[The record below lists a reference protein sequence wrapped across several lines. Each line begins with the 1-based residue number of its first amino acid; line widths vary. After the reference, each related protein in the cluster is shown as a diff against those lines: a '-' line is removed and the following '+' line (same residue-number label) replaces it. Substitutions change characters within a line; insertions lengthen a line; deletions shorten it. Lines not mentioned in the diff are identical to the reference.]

1 MTYYIRNWQNRIVLD
16 GWLGV
21 YQISIQQIFGAEA
34 APCFDDDLGVER
46 GNGGLCT
53 VLYCMMTLG
62 FRGAVMNY
70 SGIDPFWQIRGP
82 PLLKLKHYRAHR
94 GLIWIKKFKKI
105 IWGLCTYGYRN
116 YGLDKNYNILETK
129 MSPTKIVLLLLKCF
143 SGN

>member
-1 MTYYIRNWQNRIVLD
+1 MNKKAKYMTYYIRNWQNRIVLD

-53 VLYCMMTLG
+53 ILYCMMTLG

-82 PLLKLKHYRAHR
+82 PLQKLKHYRAHR

-105 IWGLCTYGYRN
+105 IWGLCTYGIQN
-116 YGLDKNYNILETK
+116 LWFGQKL
-129 MSPTKIVLLLLKCF
+129 
-143 SGN
+143 

>member
-34 APCFDDDLGVER
+34 APCFDDVR
-46 GNGGLCT
+46 GREGKWGSLC
-53 VLYCMMTLG
+53 VCMTLG

-82 PLLKLKHYRAHR
+82 PLQKLKHYRAHR

-129 MSPTKIVLLLLKCF
+129 MSLTKIVLLLLKCF

>member
-1 MTYYIRNWQNRIVLD
+1 MTYNIRNWQNRILD

-53 VLYCMMTLG
+53 ILYFMMTLG

-82 PLLKLKHYRAHR
+82 PLQKLKHYRAHC

-105 IWGLCTYGYRN
+105 IWGLCMYGYRI

-129 MSPTKIVLLLLKCF
+129 MWPTKIVLLLLKCF